1 MPPLPPR
8 WDDAARWWDE
18 FRLAAA
24 FLTRLPL
31 GPTALA
37 GEMPLAPASWAFPL
51 VGIVVGLLG
60 GLGYALAAWLN
71 IPAAR
76 RRRCIAVGVT
86 IAVTGGLHEDGLA
99 DTADGFFGG
108 AERGEKLAIM
118 RDSRTG
124 NFGVLALDLERRT
137 ARRGRWRRSVRAA
150 ASLAALVAGHAIGR
164 GFLAAGAARPR
175 AGARRRCSAPPPAGP
190 RRRWL
195 GSPPAL
201 PCRSR
206 CVALDF
212 GAGLV
217 ALLAAALV
225 MALGASVAQRQI
237 GGYTGDVLGAL
248 EQGGET
254 VVLLVAA
261 AWAT

>member
-8 WDDAARWWDE
+8 WDDATRWWDE

-31 GPTALA
+31 GPTVLA

-71 IPAAR
+71 IPPLPAAL
-76 RRRCIAVGVT
+76 IAVGVT

-124 NFGVLALDLERRT
+124 NFGVLALILSVGLRAT
-137 ARRGRWRRSVRAA
+137 ALATIGHGGRVA
-150 ASLAALVAGHAIGR
+150 AALVAAHAIGR
-164 GFLAAGAARPR
+164 GFLPLVLRALEPALADGLGAAAGRPEATMAWLAAGLAVPI
-175 AGARRRCSAPPPAGP
+175 
-190 RRRWL
+190 
-195 GSPPAL
+195 AL
-201 PCRSR
+201 
-206 CVALDF
+206 VALDF
-212 GAGLV
+212 GAGVV

-225 MALGASVAQRQI
+225 MALSASVAQRQI